1 MRSRYRGRIFLH
13 KNDKTNY
20 TFRVIVAICIV
31 IIFLQLLVFP
41 FVILFEGHVSA
52 FDNDGFIR
60 IKLFGLITV
69 YKTQAFVKHI
79 DAIHNDLIL
88 KNKKKESFY
97 HINADK
103 SDEKSISRLL
113 DVKFIPQVNFE
124 SLDLIVAVGKRDDA
138 VFTTMTLSV
147 IRASICAFIA
157 KLKSVQKVDT
167 SNEFIPEFNKDVF
180 SLRFS
185 GIIDVS
191 FADIIY
197 GYISTKR
204 SKK

>member
-1 MRSRYRGRIFLH
+1 M
-13 KNDKTNY
+13 
-20 TFRVIVAICIV
+20 VAICIV
-31 IIFLQLLVFP
+31 IIFLQLFVFP
-41 FVILFEGHVSA
+41 FVVSFEGHVSA

-60 IKLFGLITV
+60 VKLFRFITV

-88 KNKKKESFY
+88 KNKGKENFY

-124 SLDLIVAVGKRDDA
+124 SLDLVAAVGKRDDA
-138 VFTTMTLSV
+138 VFTTIALSV
-147 IRASICAFIA
+147 IRASVCAFIA
-157 KLKSVQKVDT
+157 KLKSVQKVAVT
-167 SNEFIPEFNKDVF
+167 NEFIPEFNKDIF

-185 GIIDVS
+185 GIIDLS